1 MDITTAILYF
11 AADVLEVVAL
21 LSSGVSSALV
31 VALAKPRAMGSQHK
45 DAKSTIQLL
54 IEKRIDTK
62 ANSTNSHGDGP
73 PTS

>member
-31 VALAKPRAMGSQHK
+31 VALAKPRAMGS
-45 DAKSTIQLL
+45 
-54 IEKRIDTK
+54 
-62 ANSTNSHGDGP
+62 
-73 PTS
+73 